1 MIAQDESLTDALF
14 GTFFGEKET
23 ATSAND
29 QDTISAA
36 NETETIPERLS
47 RTDLI
52 TAWMDN
58 LESAYAL
65 IESPSKCIFKLSRGK
80 APLLTIE
87 VMRRQLASS
96 SMTRVRGLADFGLN
110 CDAVCRDLSKRL
122 GCQGKVRT
130 LHPDTEEEVLLFEG
144 HWALKLED
152 LFSGA
157 DAASRGSGTKD
168 LMYRLPKNAIKVI
181 VYGKEGSVGN
191 RKKEFNKKEV
201 ASYGNKN
208 QIDKG
213 GRKKQVDKKGGR
225 QEEVGIT
232 TFARF

>member
-1 MIAQDESLTDALF
+1 M
-14 GTFFGEKET
+14 

-29 QDTISAA
+29 QDTVSAA
-36 NETETIPERLS
+36 NETEKIPERLL

-58 LESAYAL
+58 MESTYAL

-144 HWALKLED
+144 HWAQKLED

-157 DAASRGSGTKD
+157 NAASRTSLHSSGT
-168 LMYRLPKNAIKVI
+168 MYWLPKNAIKAI
-181 VYGKEGSVGN
+181 IYGKEGSVSN
-191 RKKEFNKKEV
+191 RKKGFNKKQV

-213 GRKKQVDKKGGR
+213 GRKKKMVVAGR
-225 QEEVGIT
+225 GIT